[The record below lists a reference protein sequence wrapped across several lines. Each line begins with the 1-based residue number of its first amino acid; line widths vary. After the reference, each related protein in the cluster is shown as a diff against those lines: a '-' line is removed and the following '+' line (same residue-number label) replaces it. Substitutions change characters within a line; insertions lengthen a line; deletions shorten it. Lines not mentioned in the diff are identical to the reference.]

1 MGNAAVM
8 AIHDGIARILHII
21 LMHSMVLIATL
32 LPLFCLQNLP
42 AMIPKECQQN
52 TKIDRS

>member
-8 AIHDGIARILHII
+8 AMHDGIARILRII

-32 LPLFCLQNLP
+32 LPLFLFVKSACYD
-42 AMIPKECQQN
+42 
-52 TKIDRS
+52 T

>member
-32 LPLFCLQNLP
+32 LPLFYLQNLP